1 MKKYK
6 KKCAILTI
14 KDLSDFA
21 CYDDLLVPPM
31 DTLGWDIS
39 FIPWDLS
46 DVNWNDYD
54 IILIRSTWDYQ
65 SRIQEFLKV
74 LDSIDKSKSLLIN
87 PLPIIHWNIEKTY
100 LIELEAKGIGTI
112 PSLFQKKFSP
122 KEIIQSFLKFNCDKI
137 IIKPVVGANAD
148 NIILGSKF
156 DIKSQLHE
164 IQGIYSELPHI
175 IQPFLNSVLKE
186 GEFSL
191 IYFNEK
197 FSHALSKI
205 PKEGDFRVQEEHG
218 GKINI
223 IKRLPIKIQN
233 LADKVI
239 KVLPKNCF
247 YSRIDILLMHGE
259 PKVIE
264 VELIEPSLY
273 FNLDPESS
281 KMFAHELIEYFN
293 NLT

>member
-6 KKCAILTI
+6 KKCAMLTI
-14 KDLSDFA
+14 EDLSDFE
-21 CYDDLLVPPM
+21 CYDELLIPPM
-31 DTLGWDIS
+31 NDLGWDVS

-46 DVNWNDYD
+46 DVNWDEYD
-54 IILIRSTWDYQ
+54 IVLIRSTWDYQ

-74 LDSIDKSKSLLIN
+74 LESIDKSKSLLLN
-87 PLPIIHWNIEKTY
+87 PLPIIHQNIEKTY
-100 LIELEAKGIGTI
+100 LIELEAKGIDTI
-112 PSLFQKKFSP
+112 PSIFQKKFNTE
-122 KEIIQSFLKFNCDKI
+122 KVMQSFSDFNCDKI

-156 DIKSQLHE
+156 EIKSQLHE
-164 IQGIYSELPHI
+164 IKSVYSELPYI

-191 IYFNEK
+191 MYFNNK
-197 FSHALSKI
+197 YSHAISKI

-223 IKRLPIKIQN
+223 IKKVPKEIQN

-239 KVLPKNCF
+239 KILPKNCF
-247 YSRIDILLMHGE
+247 YSRIDILLMHGK

>member
-6 KKCAILTI
+6 KKCAMLTI
-14 KDLSDFA
+14 EDLSDFE
-21 CYDDLLVPPM
+21 CYDELLIPPM
-31 DTLGWDIS
+31 NALGWDVS

-46 DVNWNDYD
+46 DVNWDEYD
-54 IILIRSTWDYQ
+54 IVLIRSTWDYQ

-74 LDSIDKSKSLLIN
+74 LDSVDKSKSLLIN
-87 PLPIIHWNIEKTY
+87 PLPIIHRNIEKTY
-100 LIELEAKGIGTI
+100 LIELEAKGIDTI
-112 PSLFQKKFSP
+112 PSIFQKKFSP
-122 KEIIQSFLKFNCDKI
+122 KEIMQSFSKFNCDKI

-148 NIILGSKF
+148 NIFLGSKF
-156 DIKSQLHE
+156 ETKSQLHKIQE
-164 IQGIYSELPHI
+164 IYFELPHI

-191 IYFNEK
+191 IYFNKK
-197 FSHALSKI
+197 FSHALLKI

-218 GKINI
+218 GKIN
-223 IKRLPIKIQN
+223 PIKKVPKEIQN
-233 LADKVI
+233 LADKVM

-247 YSRIDILLMHGE
+247 YSRIDILLMYGE

>member
-87 PLPIIHWNIEKTY
+87 PLPIIRWNIEKTY

>member
-6 KKCAILTI
+6 KKCAMLTI
-14 KDLSDFA
+14 EDLSDFE
-21 CYDDLLVPPM
+21 CYDELLIPPM
-31 DTLGWDIS
+31 NALGWDVS

-46 DVNWNDYD
+46 NVNWDEYD
-54 IILIRSTWDYQ
+54 IVLIRSTWDYQ

-74 LDSIDKSKSLLIN
+74 LESIDKSKSLLIN
-87 PLPIIHWNIEKTY
+87 PLPIIHQNIEKTY
-100 LIELEAKGIGTI
+100 LIELEAKGIDTI
-112 PSLFQKKFSP
+112 PSIFQKKFSS
-122 KEIIQSFLKFNCDKI
+122 KEIMQSFSKFNCDKI

-156 DIKSQLHE
+156 EIKSQLNE
-164 IQGIYSELPHI
+164 IQEVYSELPHI

-191 IYFNEK
+191 MYFNKK
-197 FSHALSKI
+197 FSHALLKI

-218 GKINI
+218 GKINL
-223 IKRLPIKIQN
+223 IKKVPKEIQN
-233 LADKVI
+233 LSDKVM

-281 KMFAHELIEYFN
+281 KMFAHELIKYFN
-293 NLT
+293 KLT

>member
-6 KKCAILTI
+6 KKCAMLTI
-14 KDLSDFA
+14 EDLSDFE
-21 CYDDLLVPPM
+21 CYDELLIPPM
-31 DTLGWDIS
+31 NNLGWDVS

-46 DVNWNDYD
+46 DVNWDEYD
-54 IILIRSTWDYQ
+54 IVLIRSTWDYQ

-74 LDSIDKSKSLLIN
+74 LESIDKSKSLLLN
-87 PLPIIHWNIEKTY
+87 PLPIIHQNIEKTY
-100 LIELEAKGIGTI
+100 LIELEAKGIDTI
-112 PSLFQKKFSP
+112 PSIFQKKFNTE
-122 KEIIQSFLKFNCDKI
+122 KVMQSFSDFNCDKI

-156 DIKSQLHE
+156 EIKSQLHE
-164 IQGIYSELPHI
+164 IKSVYSELPYI

-191 IYFNEK
+191 MYFNNK
-197 FSHALSKI
+197 YSHAISKI

-218 GKINI
+218 GKIDI
-223 IKRLPIKIQN
+223 IKKVPKEIQN

-239 KVLPKNCF
+239 KILPKNCF
-247 YSRIDILLMHGE
+247 YSRIDILLMHGK

>member
-6 KKCAILTI
+6 KKCAMLTI
-14 KDLSDFA
+14 EDLSDFE
-21 CYDDLLVPPM
+21 CYDELLIPPM
-31 DTLGWDIS
+31 NDLGWDVS

-46 DVNWNDYD
+46 DVNWDEYD
-54 IILIRSTWDYQ
+54 IVLIRSTWDYQ

-74 LDSIDKSKSLLIN
+74 LESIDKSKSLLLN
-87 PLPIIHWNIEKTY
+87 PLPIIQQNIEKTY
-100 LIELEAKGIGTI
+100 LIELEAKGIDTI
-112 PSLFQKKFSP
+112 PSIFQKKFSS
-122 KEIIQSFLKFNCDKI
+122 EEVMQSFSDFNCDKI

-156 DIKSQLHE
+156 EIKSQLHE
-164 IQGIYSELPHI
+164 IKSVYSELPYI

-191 IYFNEK
+191 MYFNNK
-197 FSHALSKI
+197 YSHAISKI

-218 GKINI
+218 GKIDI
-223 IKRLPIKIQN
+223 IKKVPKEIQN

-239 KVLPKNCF
+239 KILPKNCF
-247 YSRIDILLMHGE
+247 FSRIDILLMHGK

-273 FNLDPESS
+273 FNLEPESS

>member
-6 KKCAILTI
+6 KKCAMLTI
-14 KDLSDFA
+14 EDLSDFE
-21 CYDDLLVPPM
+21 CYDELLILPM
-31 DTLGWDIS
+31 NDLGWDVS

-46 DVNWNDYD
+46 DVNWDEYD
-54 IILIRSTWDYQ
+54 IVLIRSTWDYQ

-74 LDSIDKSKSLLIN
+74 LESIDKSKSLLLN
-87 PLPIIHWNIEKTY
+87 PLSIIHQNIEKTY
-100 LIELEAKGIGTI
+100 LIELEAKGIDTI
-112 PSLFQKKFSP
+112 PSIFQKKFNTE
-122 KEIIQSFLKFNCDKI
+122 KVMQSFSDFNCDKI

-156 DIKSQLHE
+156 EIKSQLHE
-164 IQGIYSELPHI
+164 IKSVYSELPYI

-191 IYFNEK
+191 MYFNNK
-197 FSHALSKI
+197 YSHAISKI

-218 GKINI
+218 GKIDI
-223 IKRLPIKIQN
+223 IKKVPKEIQN

-239 KVLPKNCF
+239 KILPKNCF
-247 YSRIDILLMHGE
+247 YSRIDILLMHGK